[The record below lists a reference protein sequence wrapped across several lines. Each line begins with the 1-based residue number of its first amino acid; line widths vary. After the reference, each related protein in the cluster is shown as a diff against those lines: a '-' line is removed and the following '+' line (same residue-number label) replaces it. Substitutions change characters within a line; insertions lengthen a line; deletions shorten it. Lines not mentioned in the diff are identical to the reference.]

1 MKLSGSQCHWHHLY
15 ILKWKERKDLPYYR
29 RKSQMC
35 LLSSAEWNELN
46 ILNAELHFDYCL
58 KKESRKQPPI
68 PTQAPLHFFFSFI
81 CYWSKWGQLLET
93 SVQPWMLQLWLSR
106 RLLHL
111 IYLFG
116 IYETLFSSQSGAP
129 SLIASLY
136 GVRHSTV
143 STEPAGGNLQE
154 AQETWERTQRF
165 QFPSPSSGGWGHWKR
180 WERAEMQQKTVWRT
194 DLPSFRH

>member
-58 KKESRKQPPI
+58 RKESRKQPPI
-68 PTQAPLHFFFSFI
+68 PTQAPLHFFFLYLLLKQMRPIVGNFCAALNASIVTLPEINAFNLPLWYI
-81 CYWSKWGQLLET
+81 WDTIQQPVRSSKPC
-93 SVQPWMLQLWLSR
+93 SKS
-106 RLLHL
+106 
-111 IYLFG
+111 
-116 IYETLFSSQSGAP
+116 
-129 SLIASLY
+129 Y

-143 STEPAGGNLQE
+143 STEPAGRNFQE
-154 AQETWERTQRF
+154 AQETWERIQCF
-165 QFPSPSSGGWGHWKR
+165 QIPSPSSREGH
-180 WERAEMQQKTVWRT
+180 
-194 DLPSFRH
+194 

>member
-68 PTQAPLHFFFSFI
+68 PTQAPLHFFFLYLLLKQMRPIVGNFCAALNASIVTLPEINAFNLPLWYI
-81 CYWSKWGQLLET
+81 WDTIQQPVRSSKPCSKSVWGET
-93 SVQPWMLQLWLSR
+93 LYCVYRTCGRELSR
-106 RLLHL
+106 
-111 IYLFG
+111 
-116 IYETLFSSQSGAP
+116 
-129 SLIASLY
+129 
-136 GVRHSTV
+136 
-143 STEPAGGNLQE
+143 
-154 AQETWERTQRF
+154 
-165 QFPSPSSGGWGHWKR
+165 SSGNMREAPVFSDSLPIFQGGALR
-180 WERAEMQQKTVWRT
+180 WERAEMRQRTARRT

>member
-1 MKLSGSQCHWHHLY
+1 MKREKGFALLQEKEPNVFAFKCRMKWTEHSQCRASFW
-15 ILKWKERKDLPYYR
+15 
-29 RKSQMC
+29 
-35 LLSSAEWNELN
+35 LLSEEGEQEAAAHPHPS
-46 ILNAELHFDYCL
+46 
-58 KKESRKQPPI
+58 SPP
-68 PTQAPLHFFFSFI
+68 LFFSFI

-93 SVQPWMLQLWLSR
+93 SVQPWMPQLWLSR
-106 RLLHL
+106 RLMHL

-116 IYETLFSSQSGAP
+116 IFETLFSSQSGAP

-154 AQETWERTQRF
+154 AQETWERTQHF
-165 QFPSPSSGGWGHWKR
+165 QIPSPSSREGHWRR
-180 WERAEMQQKTVWRT
+180 WERAEKQQRTVRRT